1 MSTRTKVLGAA
12 GIAVVAIVV
21 GVAGF
26 IWYEFFRDDA
36 PPEVSLAGAL
46 DSLASASATPGA
58 SATVPSDASPTGT
71 STASGQTG
79 QHEGLDGTWTVDQSL
94 GSFVGYRVGEE
105 LVGIGAATAVGR
117 TPAVTG
123 TIVIADNTVTSARV
137 EADMTQLKS
146 DDSRRDGQLRR
157 QAIETDTYPTSTFEL
172 TQPIALPDGLADG
185 TAFAV
190 TLVGNLTLH
199 GVTRE
204 VSIPAEAQ
212 LAGENLV
219 VVGSLEIVFAD
230 YEIEK
235 PRGAAVVSIE
245 DTGIMEL
252 QLFLSR
258 S

>member
-12 GIAVVAIVV
+12 GIAVIAIIV
-21 GVAGF
+21 GAAAF
-26 IWYEFFRDDA
+26 TWYEFFRDDA

-46 DSLASASATPGA
+46 DSLASASAAATA
-58 SATVPSDASPTGT
+58 SETQPSAASTTGT
-71 STASGQTG
+71 PAASGETG
-79 QHEGLDGTWTVDQSL
+79 QREGLDGTWTVDQSL

-123 TIVIADNTVTSARV
+123 TITIEANTVTSARV

-172 TQPIALPDGLADG
+172 TQPIALPGGLADG
-185 TAFAV
+185 VAFAV

-212 LAGENLV
+212 LAGESLV
-219 VVGSLEIVFAD
+219 VVGSLEIAFAD